1 MQTTT
6 PTSGGVLQGL
16 TKFDWFT
23 GLSLGGRRAFF
34 AVAGGQILNA
44 YVSAGLSF
52 ILVAVT
58 AAFGLS
64 ATQAGLLATVSV
76 VATAV
81 GGTLGGTLADRLGR
95 VRVLL
100 ISIAAFGVCNFL
112 SGWTQTYEQLLLLR
126 TFQGAGVGGLSAAG
140 AVLMAEYSQETTRG
154 RVLGIM
160 QSAYPL
166 GYVLLLIAYP
176 VVFALSPPAYAW
188 RIMLW
193 LSIIPALPLLWLVTR
208 VPESPV
214 FRDYVLARATEA
226 KQAARQQISLLRLF
240 GPDLLIITLAAM
252 LLSFGARGGGTD
264 FWIPSFLEQ
273 VHGLAPASISIF
285 MGTMVLG
292 AVLGGFAGGLV
303 VDAIG
308 RRRGMAV
315 LAIGGALAVWAYTAV
330 PEGKHALLLLLGV
343 PYAFFTSG
351 ILGALGTYLSELYP
365 TAVRGAGQGLSGNIG
380 EIGRAIGPVLVGLIA
395 GRAGLGRAIHLAGAS
410 YGFCLIAL
418 LFLPETRGKKF
429 DDDDAA
435 ALA

>member
-1 MQTTT
+1 VVQRL
-6 PTSGGVLQGL
+6 P
-16 TKFDWFT
+16 KFDSYT
-23 GLSLGGRRAFF
+23 GLSVEGRRAFF

-58 AAFGLS
+58 AAFSLS

-100 ISIAAFGVCNFL
+100 ISTAAFGLCNFL
-112 SGWTQTYEQLLLLR
+112 AGWTQTYEQLLLLR
-126 TFQGAGVGGLSAAG
+126 TIQGAGVGGLVAAG
-140 AVLMAEYSQETTRG
+140 SVLMAEYSQETTRG

-176 VVFALSPPAYAW
+176 VVFAMAPPEHAW

-193 LSIIPALPLLWLVTR
+193 LSILPTLPLLWLVMR

-214 FRDYVLARATEA
+214 FKDYVLARASA
-226 KQAARQQISLLRLF
+226 PNQVARQQISLLRLF
-240 GPDLLIITLAAM
+240 GPDLLIITLAAI
-252 LLSFGARGGGTD
+252 LLSLGARGGGTD

-285 MGTMVLG
+285 MSMMVLG
-292 AVLGGFAGGLV
+292 AVLGGFAGGFV

-315 LAIGGALAVWAYTAV
+315 LAVAGALSVWAYTAV
-330 PEGKHALLLLLGV
+330 PEGEHVRLLLLGV
-343 PYAFFTSG
+343 PYAFFTSSISG
-351 ILGALGTYLSELYP
+351 GLGSYLSELFP

-380 EIGRAIGPVLVGLIA
+380 EIGRAIGPLMVGLIA
-395 GRAGLGRAIHLAGAS
+395 GRAGLGRAIDVAGAS
-410 YGFCLIAL
+410 YGLCLIAL
-418 LFLPETRGKKF
+418 PFLPETRGKKF
-429 DDDDAA
+429 DDDDAP